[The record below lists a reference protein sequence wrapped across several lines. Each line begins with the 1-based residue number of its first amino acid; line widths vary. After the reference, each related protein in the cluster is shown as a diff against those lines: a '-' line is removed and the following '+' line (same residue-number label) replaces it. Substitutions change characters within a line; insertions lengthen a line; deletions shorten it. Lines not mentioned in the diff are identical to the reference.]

1 MGDILGCRQS
11 PCPHLAPIVS
21 FLIADSF
28 RPCFRTTPK
37 NAGSNWFRLL
47 PAAEIQNE
55 ARLTSK
61 PLEDVTAVC
70 SALVRLCKRAVEAPK
85 PAQPVA
91 GALQTSNPSVHTPN
105 PVFQTS
111 NPSLEDPKRSNPATG
126 AQGNPAGGGA
136 VGVPGI
142 VDPAVTVSRPFKTAF
157 ELDVPAEARKAF
169 DSGKF
174 RERIAK
180 NAQK

>member
-1 MGDILGCRQS
+1 
-11 PCPHLAPIVS
+11 
-21 FLIADSF
+21 
-28 RPCFRTTPK
+28 
-37 NAGSNWFRLL
+37 
-47 PAAEIQNE
+47 
-55 ARLTSK
+55 
-61 PLEDVTAVC
+61 VC
-70 SALVRLCKRAVEAPK
+70 SALMRLCKRAVEAPK

-105 PVFQTS
+105 PSVD
-111 NPSLEDPKRSNPATG
+111 DPKPSIPATG
-126 AQGNPAGGGA
+126 ALGNPAGGAA
-136 VGVPGI
+136 VGAPGI
-142 VDPAVTVSRPFKTAF
+142 VDTAVTLPRPFKTAF